1 MIKYT
6 STIINNI
13 MKILVTGG
21 AGFIGKHLVKY
32 LLKKNHSVTIFDNF
46 SNSTKNST
54 SILIKLG
61 VKIIE
66 GDIKKINEIQNASMN
81 QNIVIH
87 LAAKISV
94 SESIKNPMETF
105 QNNVDGTKNVLIA
118 CEKNNVEKIIL
129 ASSAAVYGEGIPK
142 IKLTEESKMNP
153 ISPYGKSKVKM
164 ELEIKEFEI
173 NNNVNCIILRFFN
186 IYGIGQTPEYAG
198 VITKFIERIKENKP
212 LKIFGDGFQT
222 RDFIAIDD
230 VIDSIYNAILY
241 GKSGTYNIASGKITT
256 IKEMA
261 ELMISINGKK
271 LDIEY
276 TNEQKG
282 DIRNSEADI
291 SLAKK
296 EIRYFPKFKLDKIKE
311 MLE

>member
-1 MIKYT
+1 
-6 STIINNI
+6 

>member
-6 STIINNI
+6 STIISNI

-46 SNSTKNST
+46 SNSKKNSIN
-54 SILIKLG
+54 ILSQLG
-61 VKIIE
+61 AKIIE
-66 GDIKKINEIQNASMN
+66 GDIKKIDDIQNASMN
-81 QNIVIH
+81 QNVVIH

-142 IKLTEESKMNP
+142 IKLTEKSKINP
-153 ISPYGKSKVKM
+153 ISPYGESKVKM
-164 ELEIKEFEI
+164 ELETKEFEI
-173 NNNVNCIILRFFN
+173 NNSINCIILRFFN

-212 LKIFGDGFQT
+212 LKIFGDGLQT

-230 VIDSIYNAILY
+230 IIDSIYNSILY
-241 GKSGTYNIASGKITT
+241 GKSGTYNIASGKTTT
-256 IKEMA
+256 IKQIA
-261 ELMISINGKK
+261 ELMTSINGKK

>member
-241 GKSGTYNIASGKITT
+241 GKSGTYNIASGKTTT
-256 IKEMA
+256 IKEIA
-261 ELMISINGKK
+261 ELMISINGGK

-296 EIRYFPKFKLDKIKE
+296 EIRYFHKFKLDKIKE